1 MKKFLIGAFGC
12 LFFAQAYAQAPTTAV
27 AKPEAPKLATTC
39 AACHGVDGVS
49 TNTLWPNLAGQQPG
63 YLFKEM
69 KAFRDGTRAA
79 PSMPA
84 ALLQGASD
92 QDLAELASYYSSLRA
107 AVPALVENTK
117 PGQHV
122 RARCVSCHGMNGITV
137 SSIWANLAG
146 QKEGYLKKQL
156 LDYKSGRREHP
167 IMQVIA
173 GELSDQQIADV
184 AKYYSQH

>member
-1 MKKFLIGAFGC
+1 MNKLLIGFFGC
-12 LFFAQAYAQAPTTAV
+12 MFFAQAYAQAPTT
-27 AKPEAPKLATTC
+27 EAPKPQVPKLAATC
-39 AACHGVDGVS
+39 TACHGVEGVS
-49 TNTLWPNLAGQQPG
+49 TNTLWPNLAGQQPD

-69 KAFRDGTRAA
+69 KAFRDGTRVE

-84 ALLQGASD
+84 TLLQGASD
-92 QDLAELASYYSSLRA
+92 QDLADLASYYSGLLA
-107 AVPALVENTK
+107 AVPAAVENTK

-184 AKYYSQH
+184 AKYYNQH

>member
-1 MKKFLIGAFGC
+1 MKKFLIGFFC
-12 LFFAQAYAQAPTTAV
+12 CMFFAQTYAQTQKTEVP
-27 AKPEAPKLATTC
+27 KPDAPKLATTC
-39 AACHGVDGVS
+39 AACHGVEGVS
-49 TNTLWPNLAGQQPG
+49 TNTLWPNLAAQQPD

-69 KAFRDGTRAA
+69 KAFRDGTRVE
-79 PSMPA
+79 PSMPD
-84 ALLQGASD
+84 ALLQDVSD
-92 QDLAELASYYSSLRA
+92 QDLADLASYYSSLPG
-107 AVPALVENTK
+107 AVPAIVANTQ

-156 LDYKSGRREHP
+156 LDYKYGRREHP